1 MSNSDGDEM
10 YRVWAHDNQVYGPI
24 DLPVLIQW
32 TAEGRVLGRTWIY
45 LETANEWRP
54 ARNIEV
60 LKDRLPPGEET
71 DFLQRQATEGSGIS
85 PQELRQIAILS
96 PLSNQALAR
105 LIQLGE
111 LQCPQPGETVITK
124 GAPGDAVF
132 FVLAGTL
139 RARLLVGLEDRT
151 LARLTAGE
159 VFGEMAMFTQSSRSA
174 DVVAE
179 QNARLLRLGADRFRQ
194 LIGENP
200 EAAAPM
206 LFAIARLMA
215 NRIRDHNARF
225 QREVASEFLWR

>member
-1 MSNSDGDEM
+1 MSNNNDGEM
-10 YRVWAHDNQVYGPI
+10 YKVWAHDNQVYGPI
-24 DLPVLIQW
+24 DLPVLLQW
-32 TAEGRVLGRTWIY
+32 TQEGRILGRTWIY

-54 ARNIEV
+54 AKNVEP
-60 LKDRLPPGEET
+60 LKDHLPPGEET
-71 DFLQRQATEGSGIS
+71 KFLERQGADGEGIT

-105 LIQLGE
+105 LIELGE
-111 LQCPQPGETVITK
+111 LQCPEKGQTVITK

-132 FVLAGTL
+132 FVLAGNL

-151 LARLTAGE
+151 LARITTGE

-179 QNARLLRLGADRFRQ
+179 QNVRLLRLGAESFRH

-215 NRIRDHNARF
+215 NRIRDHNSRF